1 MFVPLCELL
10 NRMLMNARCRV
21 CDHNVTD
28 AYSSAYERKNFSSEA
43 FQQDREWL
51 NLLHFIPV
59 FLSICHSHVADFV
72 GMSNAILC
80 LYISV

>member
-1 MFVPLCELL
+1 MVL
-10 NRMLMNARCRV
+10 

-28 AYSSAYERKNFSSEA
+28 AYIMEYEMKNFSSEA

-59 FLSICHSHVADFV
+59 FLSICHSHIADLV
-72 GMSNAILC
+72 GISKAI
-80 LYISV
+80 